1 MGYNMLKKK
10 KDAVSNISESWDL
23 LKANFDLFKEQYE
36 TFDVVRVGRF
46 LEGKG
51 YYHEVDEEYT
61 LVGFEVE
68 VDVRLDLGDGKLTEM
83 SRETGFYAV
92 WMGRAHKMAPFT
104 FEESYRPF
112 GESARFD
119 NGLGDHF
126 EVHNVLATVEEVERA
141 LNEQWLA

>member
-1 MGYNMLKKK
+1 MGYNLFTKK
-10 KDAVSNISESWDL
+10 KDAVSDIKESWDVL
-23 LKANFDLFKEQYE
+23 QANFDAFKAQYE
-36 TFDVVRVGRF
+36 TFNIVRVGRF

-61 LVGFEVE
+61 LVGFEVD
-68 VDVRLDLGDGKLTEM
+68 VDVRLDLGDGKLTDM

-112 GESARFD
+112 GDVTRFE
-119 NGLGDHF
+119 NGFGDHF
-126 EVHNVLATVEEVERA
+126 EAHKVLATVEEVEQA
-141 LNEQWLA
+141 LNA

>member
-1 MGYNMLKKK
+1 MGYSLFKRK
-10 KDAVSNISESWDL
+10 KDAVADINKSWNML
-23 LKANFDLFKEQYE
+23 QGNFDQFKEQYE
-36 TFDVVRVGRF
+36 TFSIVRVGRF

-68 VDVRLDLGDGKLTEM
+68 VDVRLDLGDGKLTDM
-83 SRETGFYAV
+83 SRETGFYAIWV
-92 WMGRAHKMAPFT
+92 GKSHKMAPFT

-119 NGLGDHF
+119 NGFGDHF
-126 EVHNVLATVEEVERA
+126 EVHKVLATAEDVERA
-141 LNEQWLA
+141 LNE

>member
-1 MGYNMLKKK
+1 MGYSLFNRK
-10 KDAVSNISESWDL
+10 KDAVAAIDKSWNVL
-23 LKANFDLFKEQYE
+23 QGNFDQFKEPYE
-36 TFDVVRVGRF
+36 TFNIVRVGRF

-61 LVGFEVE
+61 CVGFEVE
-68 VDVRLDLGDGKLTEM
+68 VDVRLDLGDGKLSDM

-92 WMGRAHKMAPFT
+92 WMGRAHKIAPFT
-104 FEESYRPF
+104 FQESYRPF
-112 GESARFD
+112 GDIHRFE

-126 EVHNVLATVEEVERA
+126 EVHKVLATVEDVERA